1 MRRLVLYSDQ
11 VLPETEKVDQEL
23 AALLGTSNPT
33 IGFIPSSADP
43 QRTYYEERR
52 VYYARLGMTLSVYF
66 ELEAYNPDRLEALL
80 ACDAIHLTGGN
91 TYYFLHWL
99 RKRDMLAPL
108 RRYVARGGVLIG
120 VSAGAILMT
129 PDIATAALCGDEP
142 LEGETDLAALHLVD
156 FAFVPHF
163 GGIPYD
169 LLALQAYSRGRQVVV
184 YACRDGDGVVV
195 EDDQVKCIGD
205 VTMIVNGEL
214 AWPVQGD
221 APARRAT

>member
-11 VLPETEKVDQEL
+11 ILPETEKVDHEL
-23 AALLGTSNPT
+23 AALLGKSNPR
-33 IGFIPSSADP
+33 IGYIPSSADP
-43 QRTYYEERR
+43 QRKYYEERR
-52 VYYARLGMTLSVYF
+52 VYYARLGMTLSSYF
-66 ELEAYNPDRLEALL
+66 ELDEAYDPNRLEALL

-99 RKRDMLAPL
+99 RKRGMLAPL
-108 RRYVARGGVLIG
+108 RQYVARGGVLIG

-142 LEGETDLAALHLVD
+142 LDGETDLAALDLVD

-163 GGIPYD
+163 GEIPSD
-169 LLALQAYSRGRQVVV
+169 LVVLQAYSRSCQVVV
-184 YACRDGDGVVV
+184 YACRDGDGIVV

-205 VTMIVNGEL
+205 VTVIVNGEL
-214 AWPVQGD
+214 AWPVQRSG
-221 APARRAT
+221 TEL